1 MTRYLLDTSALIDFS
16 KGREP
21 ACTRILE
28 MIDTGDE
35 VGVCAINVAEF
46 YAGLP
51 PDTHPIWDE
60 FFAALT
66 YWPISRQAAKKA
78 GEYRYA
84 LARRGQVLATSDV
97 LIAAVAEEHRAVVV
111 TDNIKDYPMSDLQ
124 LLPLR
129 PEGETPT

>member
-21 ACTRILE
+21 ASTRILE
-28 MIDTGDE
+28 MIDSGDE

-51 PDTHPIWDE
+51 PETRPIWDA
-60 FFAALT
+60 FFTALT
-66 YWPISRQAAKKA
+66 YWPISRQAAMRA
-78 GEYRYA
+78 GQYRHAFARKGRTLTTTDA
-84 LARRGQVLATSDV
+84 LV
-97 LIAAVAEEHRAVVV
+97 AAVAQEYQAVVV
-111 TDNIKDYPMSDLQ
+111 TDNLKDYPMAEVR

-129 PEGETPT
+129 QEDEPS